1 MTRLKTV
8 LVLAVAVGN
17 VGSAQIHVH
26 DFKIDE
32 WHRSQ
37 QLALLMVD
45 AAQKYPELAH
55 LNLNSQTEERKALFQ
70 LGNNL
75 ASEIKG
81 MGVRMSELSKRV
93 TDLESGSYT
102 TQEREL
108 LLKELKENLSH
119 IHFNTQD
126 LKVLASLAERSY
138 PLSRTYRPPPRQL
151 AEWRSTW
158 RTVKRLIPR
167 HM

>member
-17 VGSAQIHVH
+17 VGSAQIQVH
-26 DFKIDE
+26 DFKFDQR
-32 WHRSQ
+32 HRSQ

-45 AAQKYPELAH
+45 AAEKYPELAH
-55 LNLNSQTEERKALFQ
+55 LNLNSQAEERNALFQ

-75 ASEIKG
+75 ASERSG
-81 MGVRMSELSKRV
+81 MSVRMSELIKLL
-93 TDLESGSYT
+93 TDLESGSFT
-102 TQEREL
+102 MQEQEL
-108 LLKELKENLSH
+108 LLKELREYLSH
-119 IHFNTQD
+119 LQFKFHD
-126 LKVLASLAERSY
+126 LRVLASLAERSY
-138 PLSRTYRPPPRQL
+138 PLSRAYGPPPRQL

-158 RTVKRLIPR
+158 RTVKRLVPR

>member
-8 LVLAVAVGN
+8 LVLAVAIGN

-32 WHRSQ
+32 RHRSL

-45 AAQKYPELAH
+45 AAEKYPDLAH
-55 LNLNSQTEERKALFQ
+55 LNLDSQAEERKALFQ
-70 LGNNL
+70 LGNSL
-75 ASEIKG
+75 ASERKG

-102 TQEREL
+102 TQERENL
-108 LLKELKENLSH
+108 MTELKENLSR
-119 IHFNTQD
+119 IQFNTQD
-126 LKVLASLAERSY
+126 MRVLASLAERSY
-138 PLSRTYRPPPRQL
+138 PVSRTYEPPPRQL
-151 AEWRSTW
+151 AEWRST
-158 RTVKRLIPR
+158 
-167 HM
+167 